1 MSIADAIESHL
12 PKLRRYARAITG
24 STKAGDD
31 AVITAIE
38 GLDLTEVPERADLA
52 LFAAL
57 DKTLQDV
64 FDDTAAQSSEDDPLS
79 SLGLPERRALL
90 LSAVEEFSTP
100 DVATIMGT
108 YEEQV
113 DAYLADSENKLI
125 QDLATDV
132 LIIEDE
138 PLIAAN
144 LSRLVLALGHTVVG
158 VAQTMDEAVQLG
170 SEHRPAL
177 ILSDVKLADES
188 LGYDAVAKI
197 EAFYS
202 PTTIYI
208 TAYPEQ
214 LLQGA
219 ETEPAYLIP
228 KPFKP
233 SYVKAVIE
241 QALLSVSKTGNA
253 QKEMPAEVRR
263 QS

>member
-1 MSIADAIESHL
+1 MSLADAIETQL
-12 PKLRRYARAITG
+12 PRLRRYARAITG
-24 STKAGDD
+24 ATKLGDE
-31 AVITAIE
+31 AVIAALET
-38 GLDLTEVPERADLA
+38 LDLTETPKRKDIA

-57 DKTLQDV
+57 DQSLSEF
-64 FDDTAAQSSEDDPLS
+64 FDDSAAKRDESDPLS

-90 LSAVEEFSTP
+90 LTAVEEFTTEE
-100 DVATIMGT
+100 AAEIMGT
-108 YEEQV
+108 YPEQV
-113 DAYLADSENKLI
+113 DAYLADSENKLV
-125 QDLATDV
+125 QGLATDV

-144 LSRLVLALGHTVVG
+144 LSRLVLALGHSVVG
-158 VAQTMDEAVQLG
+158 VAQTLEEAVKLG
-170 SEHRPAL
+170 SQHQPPL
-177 ILSDVKLADES
+177 ILSDVKLADGS

-197 EAFYS
+197 EAFYA

-241 QALLSVSKTGNA
+241 QALLSTSKPAGESVSA
-253 QKEMPAEVRR
+253 
-263 QS
+263 